1 MRRNHASGFS
11 LIELMVTIAIVA
23 ILLAVAFPSFEGS
36 LRSNRVATGTNELM
50 ASLSLARSEAIRNPT
65 GAALCTSMDGAAC
78 GGDWNDGWLV
88 WLDLDEDGD
97 VDANERVV
105 RYVQSNDR
113 LVLAAVSS
121 SADPTLIQ
129 FDSRGRAND
138 TYVIDLQPDNCPAGQ
153 QLIRELNVSA
163 TGQVRVDRDEACT

>member
-1 MRRNHASGFS
+1 MRHSRIVGFS

-36 LRSNRVATGTNELM
+36 LRSNRVATATNELM

-65 GAALCTSMDGAAC
+65 GAALCTSTNGTAC
-78 GGDWNDGWLV
+78 GGDWNDGWMV
-88 WLDLDEDGD
+88 WIDLPPTNG
-97 VDANERVV
+97 VPDAGERVV

-113 LVLAAVSS
+113 LTLAAVSS

-129 FDSRGRAND
+129 FDSRGRANE
-138 TYVIDLQPDNCPAGQ
+138 TYAIDLQPSNCPAGQ
-153 QLIRELNVSA
+153 ELIRELNVSV
-163 TGQVRVDRDEACT
+163 TGQVRIDRDICA